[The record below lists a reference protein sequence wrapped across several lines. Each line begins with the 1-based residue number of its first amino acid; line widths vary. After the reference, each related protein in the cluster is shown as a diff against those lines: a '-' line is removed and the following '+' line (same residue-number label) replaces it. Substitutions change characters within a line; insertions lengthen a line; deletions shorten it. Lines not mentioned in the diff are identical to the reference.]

1 MKIEISE
8 KEVIRLLY
16 EFVRPDED
24 EQYQLNEILYSI
36 SDKLEDIKRFIREVK
51 DNYDDYGDY
60 YPSYR
65 DSDCCD
71 EAPVLNLSSEYCADL
86 PFSDVDM
93 EV

>member
-8 KEVIRLLY
+8 KELIRLLY

-24 EQYQLNEILYSI
+24 EQYQINEILYSI
-36 SDKLEDIKRFIREVK
+36 SSKLEDIEMHIREAR

-60 YPSYR
+60 YPR
-65 DSDCCD
+65 HHDFDCCD
-71 EAPVLNLSSEYCADL
+71 EAPVLNLSSEYSADL
-86 PFSDVDM
+86 PFNDLDK